1 MYYIYALIMT
11 AIGAGLSYGV
21 ILFAKK
27 VASSSAGS
35 EGAVRQKQLDVKFK
49 ELQAMIEFADAYASK
64 PQYESLMTQV
74 DEAKSAVEDQK
85 KTLKQVEETLDKAQ
99 KMVEEKETSQQ
110 ELKTMKEEDEK
121 KLNDL
126 LSNYEEYAQEA
137 VNLEQQLARSMKD
150 LELLMSEIELTA
162 DQKSALEQLSE
173 SLTQAGGRLRDLITE
188 YEAVKERLETLR
200 QQHKDLEEE
209 YTRLVEQQLGL

>member
-1 MYYIYALIMT
+1 MT
-11 AIGAGLSYGV
+11 AIGAGLCYNV
-21 ILFAKK
+21 IKFASKIG
-27 VASSSAGS
+27 SSSIGT
-35 EGAVRQKQLDVKFK
+35 ERAVKQDYIETKYK
-49 ELQAMIEFADAYASK
+49 ELLALVSYADAYASK
-64 PQYESLMTQV
+64 PQHESLMLQV
-74 DEAKSAVEDQK
+74 EEAKAAVEEQK

-110 ELKTMKEEDEK
+110 DLKTMKEEDEK

-126 LSNYEEYAQEA
+126 LTNYEEMAQEA
-137 VNLEQQLARSMKD
+137 MSLEQKLAQSMKD

-173 SLTQAGGRLRDLITE
+173 SLLQAGGRLRDLITE
-188 YEAVKERLETLR
+188 YEAVKERLEALK